1 MTSRIPPMLARLRET
16 ALMMVG
22 QPSYSAYLDHMAQR
36 HPEQPPM
43 DAAAF
48 FRNREQARYGG
59 KGGGR
64 CC

>member
-1 MTSRIPPMLARLRET
+1 MIRVFLSRARET
-16 ALMMVG
+16 ARLMVG
-22 QPSYSAYLDHMAQR
+22 QPSYAAYVAHMAQR
-36 HPEQPPM
+36 HPGHPAM
-43 DAAAF
+43 DERAF